1 MKSNEILSNITFGF
15 KPLNKGIDIEY
26 DDIQISNT
34 SLTFILLVT
43 FILTLISPVTT
54 IGLLFLVGIIIA

>member
-1 MKSNEILSNITFGF
+1 MKSNKILSNITFSF
-15 KPLNKGIDIEY
+15 KPLNKGIDIQY